1 MIFMP
6 EENPQPQE
14 QKPKR
19 KSAPRKI
26 SQQTKPAQQKKEK
39 PKIIFETGKRKS
51 AVARGRVE
59 AGAGRIL
66 INGKSLN
73 AFPEFQKMM
82 ITEPLVLAGPSAQNY
97 NFDIFVSG
105 GGVYGQAEAI
115 RQVIAKGLAHFDKNL
130 KKTFIDYDR
139 SLLVADVRHNEPHK
153 PSRSSAGPRRHKQRS
168 KR

>member
-1 MIFMP
+1 MP
-6 EENPQPQE
+6 EENPQPTE
-14 QKPKR
+14 KPKR
-19 KSAPRKI
+19 KSAPKK
-26 SQQTKPAQQKKEK
+26 TAGAAKPANAQPSKKK
-39 PKIIFETGKRKS
+39 VVFESGKRKS
-51 AVARGRVE
+51 AVARGKIEPGKGLVM
-59 AGAGRIL
+59 

-82 ITEPLVLAGPSAQNY
+82 ITEPIALAGPQGQNFD
-97 NFDIFVSG
+97 FDIFVSG
-105 GGVYGQAEAI
+105 GGVYGQAEAV

>member
-1 MIFMP
+1 MP
-6 EENPQPQE
+6 EQQPQE

-19 KSAPRKI
+19 KSAPKKI
-26 SQQTKPAQQKKEK
+26 AGAIKSAQAAAQKK
-39 PKIIFETGKRKS
+39 KIIFESGKRKS
-51 AVARGRVE
+51 AVARGKVE
-59 AGAGRIL
+59 QGAGRIL
-66 INGKSLN
+66 VNGKSLN

-82 ITEPLVLAGPSAQNY
+82 ITEPLVLAGPSAQNF

-105 GGVYGQAEAI
+105 GGVYGQAEAV
-115 RQVIAKGLAHFDKNL
+115 RQVIAKGLVRFDKNL
-130 KKTFIDYDR
+130 KKTFLDYDR

>member
-1 MIFMP
+1 MP
-6 EENPQPQE
+6 EEKIETQPTE
-14 QKPKR
+14 EKPKR
-19 KSAPRKI
+19 KAPRKI
-26 SQQTKPAQQKKEK
+26 TNVVKPAQQKKEK
-39 PKIIFETGKRKS
+39 AKQVFESGKRKS

-59 AGAGRIL
+59 AGNGRIL
-66 INGKSLN
+66 INGRSLN

-82 ITEPLVLAGPSAQNY
+82 ITEPLVLAGPAAANY

-115 RQVIAKGLAHFDKNL
+115 RQVIAKGLVRFDKNL
-130 KKTFIDYDR
+130 KKTFLDYDR
-139 SLLVADVRHNEPHK
+139 ALLVADVRHNEPHK

>member
-1 MIFMP
+1 MP
-6 EENPQPQE
+6 EEIPQPAAE
-14 QKPKR
+14 KPKR

-26 SQQTKPAQQKKEK
+26 TASQAAKSKS
-39 PKIIFETGKRKS
+39 KIIFETGKRKS
-51 AVARGRVE
+51 AIARGRVE
-59 AGAGRIL
+59 AGKGNIL
-66 INGKSLN
+66 INGKNLN
-73 AFPEFQKMM
+73 MFPEFQKMM
-82 ITEPLVLAGPSAQNY
+82 ITEPLVLAGAAGQ
-97 NFDIFVSG
+97 NFDFNIFVSG

-115 RQVIAKGLAHFDKNL
+115 RQVIAKGLVHFDKNL